1 MAVVNLLLTF
11 DSFVGATD
19 GVRFENLLLLLLE
32 QSLGFGHGKRK
43 IEWIW
48 WNCVMMLMMMMMIVE
63 SEISLE
69 KQRRI
74 WTELWETEEKS

>member
-19 GVRFENLLLLLLE
+19 GVRFEHLLLLLLE

-43 IEWIW
+43 GEGIW
-48 WNCVMMLMMMMMIVE
+48 WNCVMMIVE

-69 KQRRI
+69 KHRRI
-74 WTELWETEEKS
+74 WTELWETEEES